1 MDSLLNAIDNAHPI
15 HLPKPEN
22 STKRNMSIESMLNS
36 DATFE
41 HKYNQHHRSPC
52 FNSISNSSSPVTS
65 TPTTVKRPWLSATY
79 DDRLHKHRR
88 HENEFKPPPL
98 QQPHTPKRMTTI
110 TCLHAAVAQKSYGS
124 EKRFLCPPPTIAIQH
139 HHQHATLPTITMS
152 VLAEGNERSVE
163 QRTSLDENNNGNFK
177 YLHVTGSAKTKQ
189 FCLRVNMFHLS
200 TPNTSATQTSG
211 VNMNG
216 PPFATFFSSPI
227 SIISKPS
234 KKTAKAR
241 NVSSCIFTTSQIS
254 LFNRIN
260 SQTVRTKYLT
270 SASSSDSHEQQQKEL
285 CAKNSSWSAFDII
298 LVRQPTPPPQHTLSH
313 NHHHY
318 HHHHQPSVA
327 TAGVP
332 LTYGTEI
339 ILKDSQ
345 SGVCSQ
351 PVIIRKVD
359 KGAIS
364 PDAFG
369 PVSQMQKIALQL
381 ASSVDS
387 SDGSVYLSA
396 NGNAIQEA
404 NKPCQDLDET
414 NNNVNGNSSGNGVNH
429 THASTW
435 LDYCVSKRVPDS
447 KNKDGACLEKV
458 DDYLCWTIVG
468 IAKFEYTIEEPIAP
482 TAGLSPPIASPSS
495 PTSPLSPIASSSP
508 PPSFYNTHR
517 PNDIASPPYQNSNS
531 NKYHHSR
538 QQDIL
543 PRLLQPSP
551 PPSPPRTIVPFPMVS
566 SVSYVEKQHTLDLV
580 GQHLVQHLP
589 GSAYPHLLE
598 FWLGGAHGP
607 LPSIQQQHQHSVT
620 NGNIELSLTLPHTQ
634 DFLVAHHDLL
644 VNKNPQGDR
653 LVELPLLMVRK
664 DNVVYHSGKSV
675 ACHVKSNGDTHW
687 TIVDVTVA
695 K

>member
-1 MDSLLNAIDNAHPI
+1 MNQESHIISEQVFGSSKKLQFIGLSPMDSLLSAIDSAHPI
-15 HLPKPEN
+15 RLPKPT
-22 STKRNMSIESMLNS
+22 STKRNMSIESMLAS

-41 HKYNQHHRSPC
+41 HHPHHQRSTS
-52 FNSISNSSSPVTS
+52 FSSMSSLSSSSSSS
-65 TPTTVKRPWLSATY
+65 TTATTAVKRTWLSAPY

-88 HENEFKPPPL
+88 YEDELKRPISPPA
-98 QQPHTPKRMTTI
+98 QQQEHKRLTTV

-124 EKRFLCPPPTIAIQH
+124 EKRFLCPPPMIAIQQ
-139 HHQHATLPTITMS
+139 HHQEATTCPTVTMS
-152 VLAEGNERSVE
+152 VFAEGTERPVE
-163 QRTSLDENNNGNFK
+163 QHTSLDETNSGSFK

-189 FCLRVNMFHLS
+189 FCLKVNLS
-200 TPNTSATQTSG
+200 SSTTMASNSSTSGNNTSSNTPA
-211 VNMNG
+211 
-216 PPFATFFSSPI
+216 FATFFSSPI

-270 SASSSDSHEQQQKEL
+270 SASSVKGKEEL
-285 CAKNSSWSAFDII
+285 CAKNSAWSAFDIM

-318 HHHHQPSVA
+318 HHHHQPSVT

-345 SGVCSQ
+345 SGVCSP

-381 ASSVDS
+381 ASSTTS
-387 SDGSVYLSA
+387 PQPVYLSA
-396 NGNAIQEA
+396 NGNAIQE
-404 NKPCQDLDET
+404 PLREQQQQQDD
-414 NNNVNGNSSGNGVNH
+414 NSSGNGINH

-435 LDYCVSKRVPDS
+435 LDYCVSKQVVDPS
-447 KNKDGACLEKV
+447 GVSLEKV

-468 IAKFEYTIEEPIAP
+468 IAKFEYTIEEPPTTATMTAP
-482 TAGLSPPIASPSS
+482 LQQ
-495 PTSPLSPIASSSP
+495 LVSSP
-508 PPSFYNTHR
+508 PMDH
-517 PNDIASPPYQNSNS
+517 
-531 NKYHHSR
+531 NKHHH
-538 QQDIL
+538 QEIM

-566 SVSYVEKQHTLDLV
+566 TTTINTTKHAIQLT

-589 GSAYPHLLE
+589 TSPHPHLLE
-598 FWLGGAHGP
+598 FWLGGAYGP
-607 LPSIQQQHQHSVT
+607 LPLLQRHLTVVT
-620 NGNIELSLTLPHTQ
+620 QGTIHLTLALPPTQ
-634 DFLVAHHDLL
+634 DFLVSHHDLL
-644 VNKNPQGDR
+644 QKKPLERVI
-653 LVELPLLMVRK
+653 ELPLLMVRK

-675 ACHVKSNGDTHW
+675 ACHVKSNGDTYW
-687 TIVDVTVA
+687 SIMDVPVA

>member
-1 MDSLLNAIDNAHPI
+1 
-15 HLPKPEN
+15 
-22 STKRNMSIESMLNS
+22 MS
-36 DATFE
+36 
-41 HKYNQHHRSPC
+41 
-52 FNSISNSSSPVTS
+52 
-65 TPTTVKRPWLSATY
+65 
-79 DDRLHKHRR
+79 
-88 HENEFKPPPL
+88 PPPS
-98 QQPHTPKRMTTI
+98 QQEEPKRLVTV

-124 EKRFLCPPPTIAIQH
+124 EKRFLCPPPAIAIQQ
-139 HHQHATLPTITMS
+139 HHQEATCPVVTMS
-152 VLAEGNERSVE
+152 VFAEGAERPIE
-163 QRTSLDENNNGNFK
+163 QRTCLDENNCGSFK

-189 FCLRVNMFHLS
+189 FCLKVNMSHSAPLTS
-200 TPNTSATQTSG
+200 CITPA
-211 VNMNG
+211 
-216 PPFATFFSSPI
+216 FATFFSSPI

-260 SQTVRTKYLT
+260 SQSVRTKYLT
-270 SASSSDSHEQQQKEL
+270 SAPSDQQQQEL
-285 CAKNSSWSAFDII
+285 CAKNSTWSAFDII

-318 HHHHQPSVA
+318 HHHHQPSVT

-345 SGVCSQ
+345 SGVCSP

-381 ASSVDS
+381 ASS
-387 SDGSVYLSA
+387 SDRPVYLSA
-396 NGNAIQEA
+396 NGNAIQEI
-404 NKPCQDLDET
+404 NTKPSSQDD
-414 NNNVNGNSSGNGVNH
+414 NSSGNGINH

-435 LDYCVSKRVPDS
+435 LDYCVSKQVLDQT
-447 KNKDGACLEKV
+447 GASIEKV

-468 IAKFEYTIEEPIAP
+468 IAKFEYTVEEPP
-482 TAGLSPPIASPSS
+482 KSTATTTPIISTTLQQPSPVSHSDS
-495 PTSPLSPIASSSP
+495 L
-508 PPSFYNTHR
+508 
-517 PNDIASPPYQNSNS
+517 NS
-531 NKYHHSR
+531 NKYR
-538 QQDIL
+538 PEIM

-566 SVSYVEKQHTLDLV
+566 DVMVDDAKHALQLT

-589 GSAYPHLLE
+589 TAPYPHLLE

-607 LPSIQQQHQHSVT
+607 LPVLQRQLAAQ
-620 NGNIELSLTLPHTQ
+620 GNIQLSLTLPPTQ

-644 VNKNPQGDR
+644 VKTDDGNR
-653 LVELPLLMVRK
+653 AIELPLLMVRK

-675 ACHVKSNGDTHW
+675 TCHVKPNGDTHW
-687 TIVDVTVA
+687 SIMDVP